1 MSRPARRGSG
11 KSHWTPDEI
20 DQLERA
26 IIEGSRV
33 QLSRRGTEYMIV
45 PRALRSRGPTEILIG
60 TTNAGDELGFV
71 LDEIERFD
79 VIW

>member
-1 MSRPARRGSG
+1 MSRLARRRGQ
-11 KSHWTPDEI
+11 SHWSPDEM
-20 DQLERA
+20 DRLERA
-26 IIEGSRV
+26 IVEGARI

-45 PRALRSRGPTEILIG
+45 PRELRSHGPSELLIG
-60 TTNAGDELGFV
+60 TTNAGDDLSFS